1 MERLVNAQVVAAAV
15 ALIGVAVTMWCFSL
29 KKSKRPVALSK
40 SDKVSL
46 TLIEKTIVS
55 HDTRKFRFSLP
66 SPEHI
71 LGLPVGSFIN
81 VTAVLDGKLVVRPY
95 TPISSDDDVGYMDLM
110 IKVYKDGKMS
120 SYMDSLSVGDNIQV
134 RGPCG
139 KIRYLGKG
147 EFETE
152 KSKDNIAKLRCK
164 RIGMI
169 AGGSGIT
176 PMLQL
181 IKDVVKH
188 RNDNTEMTL
197 LFSNKTE
204 NDILCR
210 GALDEMSCPKFKVCH
225 TLSQAPI
232 SQDWCYATGRV
243 NKAMIEQYLPPPGED
258 TVILLCGPPGL
269 VKETCLPALKDL
281 GYSPDSILVF

>member
-1 MERLVNAQVVAAAV
+1 MERLANAQVVGVTV
-15 ALIGVAVTMWCFSL
+15 ALVGVVITMWCLSRK
-29 KKSKRPVALSK
+29 KKSYATLNK
-40 SDKVSL
+40 SDKVAL
-46 TLIEKTIVS
+46 TLLAKTIVS

-66 SPEHI
+66 SSDHI

-81 VTAVLDGKLVVRPY
+81 VSAILDGKLVVRPY
-95 TPISSDDDVGYMDLM
+95 TPITSDDEFGYMDLM

-120 SYMDSLSVGDNIQV
+120 TYMDSLSIGDEIKV

-147 EFETE
+147 VFEVE
-152 KSKDNIAKLRCK
+152 KSRDNIIKLNCK
-164 RIGMI
+164 RMGMI

-181 IKDVVKH
+181 IRDVVKN

-210 GALDEMSCPKFKVCH
+210 GALDEMCCPKFKICH

-232 SQDWCYATGRV
+232 PKDWCYATGRV
-243 NKAMIEQYLPPPGED
+243 NKAMIEKYMPPPADD

-269 VKETCLPALKDL
+269 IKQACLPAFQAL
-281 GYSPDSILVF
+281 GYNQDNILAF

>member
-1 MERLVNAQVVAAAV
+1 MERLVN
-15 ALIGVAVTMWCFSL
+15 
-29 KKSKRPVALSK
+29 
-40 SDKVSL
+40 
-46 TLIEKTIVS
+46 
-55 HDTRKFRFSLP
+55 
-66 SPEHI
+66 
-71 LGLPVGSFIN
+71 GSFIN
-81 VTAVLDGKLVVRPY
+81 VSAVLDGKLVVRPY

-110 IKVYKDGKMS
+110 IKVYKD
-120 SYMDSLSVGDNIQV
+120 
-134 RGPCG
+134 
-139 KIRYLGKG
+139 G

-210 GALDEMSCPKFKVCH
+210 GALDEMSCPRFKVCH

-243 NKAMIEQYLPPPGED
+243 NKAMIEQFLPPPGED